1 MQAKQIICRQCGAV
15 IPPGTAACP
24 YCGSAYAPEAE
35 REYMRKLHRIREDLE
50 DVGDAGKYA
59 SGKEIR
65 KKKKRTAV
73 IVGIILAAG
82 AALFLFFGV
91 LRQRENINNRNEYA
105 WRQEHLPDLDR
116 LFDQGDYDALITA
129 FENARDEGHDLYDW
143 DHYEFCTF
151 WEEAEYIDHCLEA
164 REAGYFFKED
174 AENLL
179 YHELRIRG
187 FWKRRNVPAKDKK
200 IMAARAEQY
209 QNDLEDIFHFSA
221 EDLETFDA
229 MLAKNGGFPEY
240 KACSQYVADHP
251 EIILSD

>member
-59 SGKEIR
+59 SGKEISR
-65 KKKKRTAV
+65 TGKRTAV

-151 WEEAEYIDHCLEA
+151 WEEAEYIDYCLEA

>member
-59 SGKEIR
+59 SGKEISR
-65 KKKKRTAV
+65 TGKRTAV

-105 WRQEHLPDLDR
+105 WTTNVRSASLPLRMPGTRDMIFMTGIIMSSVLSGR
-116 LFDQGDYDALITA
+116 KRSILITVLKPGRPGIFSRKMRRIFYTMSFGSA
-129 FENARDEGHDLYDW
+129 VSGNGEMSLPKTRRSWRPEQNSIRMIWRIFSISLQRILKHL
-143 DHYEFCTF
+143 TP
-151 WEEAEYIDHCLEA
+151 CLQRMEVS
-164 REAGYFFKED
+164 RST
-174 AENLL
+174 
-179 YHELRIRG
+179 R
-187 FWKRRNVPAKDKK
+187 PAV
-200 IMAARAEQY
+200 
-209 QNDLEDIFHFSA
+209 N
-221 EDLETFDA
+221 
-229 MLAKNGGFPEY
+229 ML
-240 KACSQYVADHP
+240 Q
-251 EIILSD
+251 IILKSYYLIRS